1 MKSSKL
7 SLLLQKLSEEERG
20 EYLFFL
26 DWQLPES
33 KMAKVLARQICD
45 SISTGGELPNKFTL
59 FKSLL
64 PEENV
69 TAKQINYT
77 LSKLNKLAEQF
88 LAWKQLSA
96 NSDLLSLAKLR
107 QFSRLELDKHFKAEN
122 KRLQAS
128 LFSST
133 IKGAEDFLSQTNYF
147 NVRDERYIRKKVR
160 REDANIEQATNALD
174 AYYYTKKLQLACSML
189 DRQKIIQA
197 DVDHQITPGWLEQL
211 AGSSAIREPIVQLY
225 LTIFHSLQDEDNEAH
240 FWKLKEA
247 LLGIQSSAKPEVL
260 GEITQFSIN
269 YCARKIRLGQQ
280 EYVREALDLYREG
293 IEQQWLFSG
302 GELSPWA
309 FTNVVKLFLR
319 LQEYQSAK
327 TFIEE
332 YEKFLPGEFRENARN
347 YNMAELLYYTDQKTE
362 AQQYLLQ
369 VAYSDLN
376 YYLGARVLL
385 AKIYFET
392 EEEEALLAHLAAF
405 IIFLKRNKKISKDI
419 QATFLNFCQILHQ
432 IMRRNRRKTKDLLKL
447 IEETKLLTD
456 RDWLKNTALEKYL

>member
-1 MKSSKL
+1 M
-7 SLLLQKLSEEERG
+7 SEEERG

-26 DWQLPES
+26 DYQLPEG
-33 KMAKVLARQICD
+33 KQAQLLARYFCD
-45 SISTGGELPNKFTL
+45 CLASGDELPEKATL
-59 FKSLL
+59 SGSLL
-64 PEENV
+64 PGEDFSD
-69 TAKQINYT
+69 KQVNYT
-77 LSKLNKLAEQF
+77 LSKLNKLAEKF

-96 NSDLLSLAKLR
+96 NSGFVSLAKLR

-122 KRLQAS
+122 KRLQES
-128 LFSST
+128 LFSSS
-133 IKGAEDFLSQTNYF
+133 IKGAEDFLLQTNYF
-147 NVRDERYIRKKVR
+147 NVRDEHYIRKKVR
-160 REDANIEQATNALD
+160 REDANIEQATDALD

-197 DVDHQITPGWLEQL
+197 DIDHQITPGWLEQL
-211 AGSSAIREPIVQLY
+211 ERSSAIREPIVQLY

-247 LLGIQSSAKPEVL
+247 LLGIQSTAKPEVL

-280 EYVREALDLYREG
+280 RYVREALDLYQEG

-319 LQEYQSAK
+319 LQEYKSAK
-327 TFIEE
+327 AFIEE
-332 YEKFLPGEFRENARN
+332 YEKFLPGEFRQNARN

-405 IIFLKRNKKISKDI
+405 IIFLKRNKKISKDL
-419 QATFLNFCQILHQ
+419 QSTFLNFCQILHQ
-432 IMRRNRRKTKDLLKL
+432 IMRRNRRKTKDLLNL
-447 IEETKLLTD
+447 IEKTKLLTD
-456 RDWLKNTALEKYL
+456 RDWLKNTALEKYT